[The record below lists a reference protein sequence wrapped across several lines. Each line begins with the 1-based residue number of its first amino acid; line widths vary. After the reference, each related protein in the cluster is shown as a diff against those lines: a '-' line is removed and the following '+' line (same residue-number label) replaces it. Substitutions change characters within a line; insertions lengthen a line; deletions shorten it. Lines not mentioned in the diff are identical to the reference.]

1 MAEDSIRLVC
11 REVVALYSD
20 RRVIRETWQD
30 DRWPDKPYL
39 VLEVVP
45 NHHLVGRTCD
55 ANIVTALEK

>member
-11 REVVALYSD
+11 REVVAAYRD
-20 RRVIRETWQD
+20 RKIVRETWRD
-30 DRWPDKPYL
+30 DRRPDYPYL

-55 ANIVTALEK
+55 ANTVTALEK